1 MIERLQ
7 NIINNLRGSLW
18 VLPALMSAG
27 AVALAYVILFSGVN
41 VARLVDAEAWWLF
54 SGDARTARDLLS
66 SLLAGMITMTSL
78 VVSITMVVLSLA
90 AGQLGPRIIWS
101 FIRDRQIQGVLGLFL
116 ATIFY
121 LLIVLRSI
129 SDELGADYV
138 PHLAVTIGSVL
149 TAICL
154 FALLFHIHKVARS
167 IIADEV
173 VKRVAN
179 DLESAIGHLPE
190 DGGKP
195 PPPDADEQ
203 DPALPHSRPLAFEK
217 AGYIQVIDY
226 QALVEVAEKCGLVV
240 QVHVRA
246 GHFLHRNG
254 RHATVFSEHA
264 ITDEHDEAIR
274 AAIVIGHGRSPT
286 QDLEYSIRQLVEIA
300 VRALS
305 PGINDPFT
313 AIAVIHHLGSALE
326 KVSGRTLR
334 PAVYRD
340 EAGRIRVLADAGD
353 FAGLLDAALN
363 QIRQSGKDVPAVL
376 IELTRMCAR
385 LASVWS
391 EEGQRRSL
399 AQHVEKLRR
408 TARRHIEDPDDLA
421 DFEHAAE
428 RAAAVIPD
436 VQHPDAREQMNRLT
450 ARL

>member
-7 NIINNLRGSLW
+7 NIINDLRGSLW
-18 VLPALMSAG
+18 ILPALMSAG
-27 AVALAYVILFSGVN
+27 AVALAYTILFSGFE
-41 VARLVDAEAWWLF
+41 VAGLFAAEAWWLF

-101 FIRDRQIQGVLGLFL
+101 FIRDRQIQTVLGLFL
-116 ATIFY
+116 ATTFY

-129 SDELGADYV
+129 DEELGADYV
-138 PHLAVTIGSVL
+138 PHVAVTIGSVL

-173 VKRVAN
+173 VQRVAGE
-179 DLESAIGHLPE
+179 LEAAIARLPE
-190 DGGKP
+190 DGGEP
-195 PPPDADEQ
+195 PAPEADEL

-226 QALVEVAEKCGLVV
+226 QGLAELAEKHGLVV

-246 GHFLHRNG
+246 GHFLHRSG
-254 RHATVFSEHA
+254 GHATVFGEGPIA
-264 ITDEHDEAIR
+264 DEHDEAIR
-274 AAIVIGHGRSPT
+274 AAIVIGPGRSPT

-313 AIAVIHHLGSALE
+313 AIAVIHHLGRALE
-326 KVSGRTLR
+326 MVSGRTLR

-353 FAGLLDAALN
+353 YAGLLDAALN
-363 QIRQSGKDVPAVL
+363 QIRQSGKDTPAVL
-376 IELTRMCAR
+376 IEMTRMCGR
-385 LASVWS
+385 LAPRWTA
-391 EEGQRRSL
+391 EGQGRAL

-408 TARRHIEDPDDLA
+408 AAHRYISDPDDLA
-421 DFEHAAE
+421 DFDRAAE
-428 RAAAVIPD
+428 QARQRIPAFQLAAAGELESPD
-436 VQHPDAREQMNRLT
+436 RGT
-450 ARL
+450 